1 MILQRFLIAAVLIVP
16 SLVGVEYQTFPG
28 VSLSVGLFQHVHDHL
43 QVRMVRYRVA
53 DDFPVV
59 HVEYRRQV
67 ALFHADVYLG
77 HVGCPLPVRARRAEV
92 PVQDVGR
99 SLANF
104 ALVRAV
110 LIAFSHVFQVFLF
123 H

>member
-1 MILQRFLIAAVLIVP
+1 
-16 SLVGVEYQTFPG
+16 
-28 VSLSVGLFQHVHDHL
+28 
-43 QVRMVRYRVA
+43 MVRYRVA

-59 HVEYRRQV
+59 HIEYRRQV
-67 ALFHADVYLG
+67 TLFHADVYLG
-77 HVGCPLPVRARRAEV
+77 HVSCPLPVRRCRAEV
-92 PVQDVGR
+92 PVQYVGS

-110 LIAFSHVFQVFLF
+110 LVAPAHIFQPFFF